1 MVTRMVVGLGAR
13 PGGGPRRGRSGSGG
27 LVAALR
33 ALAADPQVVRA
44 EEALRDAS
52 AELRWNEALRRRWRE
67 ARAEAAVRSAVASAA
82 VEGAVVPVETLREA
96 VAGRGLG
103 HALTGD
109 PALDAAAGLWRAGVR
124 LTTWMP
130 DLRGAGRPVPPG
142 ARALLASL
150 HRDVVGPLA
159 ASGRIGWDEVAVPR
173 EPGTAPREAGPLASP
188 DASADDA
195 GLRDRLAGLLALLE
209 AEEAPALVRAAV
221 VHGEM
226 LTVRPFT
233 AGNAAV
239 GRLLARHLVT
249 RDGLEPTG
257 TAVPDLYAARAPGA
271 YAQAAAAYASG
282 APEGV
287 TAWVVWQA
295 EALLMGIEEAR
306 SVCRAVQAGTTRG
319 A

>member
-1 MVTRMVVGLGAR
+1 MGLGPR
-13 PGGGPRRGRSGSGG
+13 PGGSPRHGQSDPDALRG
-27 LVAALR
+27 ALR
-33 ALAADPQVVRA
+33 ALAADQQVVGA
-44 EEALRDAS
+44 EQALREAS

-67 ARAEAAVRSAVASAA
+67 ARAEAAVRCAVASAA
-82 VEGAVVPVETLREA
+82 AEGAVVPAGALREA

-103 HALTGD
+103 RAVTGD

-130 DLRGAGRPVPPG
+130 ELRGTGRPTPPG

-159 ASGRIGWDEVAVPR
+159 AAGRIGWGEVAVPR
-173 EPGTAPREAGPLASP
+173 EPGADPREAGPGPAP
-188 DASADDA
+188 DGA
-195 GLRDRLAGLLALLE
+195 GLRARLTGLLRLVE
-209 AEEAPALVRAAV
+209 VEEAPALVRAAV

-226 LTVRPFT
+226 IAARPFT

-239 GRLLARHLVT
+239 GRLLLRHLVT

-257 TAVPDLYAARAPGA
+257 TAVPDLYVVRAPGA
-271 YAQAAAAYASG
+271 YAEAAAAYASG
-282 APEGV
+282 EPQGV
-287 TAWVVWQA
+287 TAWVLWQA

-306 SVCRAVQAGTTRG
+306 SVCRAVQAGTTG
-319 A
+319 NA